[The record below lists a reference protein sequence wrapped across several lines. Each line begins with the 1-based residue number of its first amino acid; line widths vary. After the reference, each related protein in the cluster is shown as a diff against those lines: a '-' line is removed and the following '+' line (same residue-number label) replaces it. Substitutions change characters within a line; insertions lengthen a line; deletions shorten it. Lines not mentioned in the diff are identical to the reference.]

1 MPGRTNQPE
10 AGGIH
15 MSVQSDQS
23 AGEAG
28 RPEPSGGTPASQ
40 MARPTAVLAIGPVR
54 LTGLSAQLAL
64 FLLLAIAGVLVI
76 HYRARIL
83 ATPLTTSALLWV
95 AFFVYWSVAAT
106 KAAPAVRSETERSR
120 AAHRNLMLLAFVL
133 LFGPLPWLDGRILPP
148 GAIWVVVGLAVHV
161 AAFGLAIAARRTL
174 GRYWSAEITQ
184 KTDHELIRTGPY
196 RFVRHPIYTAM
207 IGMFFGTALVSGDLH
222 AFLGAGVIT
231 VAYARKIRLEERNLA
246 DVFGP
251 RYEEYRRTTRALIP
265 WVL

>member
-1 MPGRTNQPE
+1 
-10 AGGIH
+10 

-23 AGEAG
+23 PQRAG
-28 RPEPSGGTPASQ
+28 RAEPSVGTPASQ
-40 MARPTAVLAIGPVR
+40 TARPTAVLAIGPLR

-64 FLLLAIAGVLVI
+64 FVLAAVAVFLVI

-83 ATPLTTSALLWV
+83 ATPLTISALLWI
-95 AFFVYWSVAAT
+95 AFIVYWSVAAT

-120 AAHRNLMLLAFVL
+120 GVHRNLMLLAFVL

-148 GAIWVVVGLAVHV
+148 GATWVVVGLAVHV

-196 RFVRHPIYTAM
+196 RFVRHPIYTA
-207 IGMFFGTALVSGDLH
+207 IIAMFFGTALVSGDLH
-222 AFLGAGVIT
+222 AFLGAGVIA
-231 VAYARKIRLEERNLA
+231 VAYARKIRLEERNL
-246 DVFGP
+246 DELFGP
-251 RYEEYRRTTRALIP
+251 RYEEYRRETRALIP
-265 WVL
+265 WVY

>member
-1 MPGRTNQPE
+1 
-10 AGGIH
+10 
-15 MSVQSDQS
+15 
-23 AGEAG
+23 
-28 RPEPSGGTPASQ
+28 
-40 MARPTAVLAIGPVR
+40 LAIGPLR

-64 FLLLAIAGVLVI
+64 FLLGAVGSFLVI

-83 ATPLTTSALLWV
+83 ATPLTISALLWI
-95 AFFVYWSVAAT
+95 AFIVYWGVAAT

-120 AAHRNLMLLAFVL
+120 AVHRNLMLLAFVL

-148 GAIWVVVGLAVHV
+148 GAIWVAAGLALHV

-174 GRYWSAEITQ
+174 GRNWSAEITQ

-207 IGMFFGTALVSGDLH
+207 LGMFFGTALVSGDLH
-222 AFLGAGVIT
+222 AFFGVGVIAA
-231 VAYARKIRLEERNLA
+231 AYARKIRLEERNLSQ
-246 DVFGP
+246 VFGA
-251 RYEEYRRTTRALIP
+251 RYDEYRRTTRALIP